1 MTTNRAYARTVSGR
15 PLLLAFAGIAACGG
29 GGGVSDPTTGTT
41 EQALTGADAGTITI
55 SGNVSD
61 ALFPQAGITI
71 TLSGSSQA
79 QVVTDFSGNYQ
90 FSVVP
95 GGSWSLTAKGDPNFF
110 TPPFQSCLVVTPSI
124 VNLNKLTT
132 STVVN
137 FVGSGNDPITNCA
150 PAEIMGATTGSL
162 TIKGVVTSGGLP
174 VPGALVSLNGSA
186 QGSRVTD
193 ETGAYSFSVKVG
205 SYQVQASGATCASY
219 TPGVVN
225 LNNVKTSQTQ
235 NFQATGCPP
244 PPLALCPTFDALF
257 GIAEPSTCAT
267 TSSVACAGDRFATWD
282 GTIENDWF
290 NINAADCR
298 FGQWNVPPIV
308 DMFMATGFF
317 QQDLA
322 FRLFMLQ
329 LFGCAEAGNLDGPLG
344 FPLIPPDIA
353 KLPFTTGDLAALQQE
368 LVAAISQALSDN
380 GSPPLTA
387 AQLTAINAQ
396 LSSATKRVTG
406 VTSSSTL
413 NFSTCGADGGAE

>member
-1 MTTNRAYARTVSGR
+1 M
-15 PLLLAFAGIAACGG
+15 
-29 GGGVSDPTTGTT
+29 SDSTGTT
-41 EQALTGADAGTITI
+41 DQALTGSDAGTITI

-90 FSVVP
+90 FSVSP
-95 GGSWSLTAKGDPNFF
+95 GGSYSLTAKGDPNFF

-137 FVGSGNDPITNCA
+137 FVGSGSDPITNCA

-186 QGSRVTD
+186 QGFRVTD
-193 ETGAYSFSVKVG
+193 ETGAYSFSGNPG
-205 SYQVQASGATCASY
+205 SYQVQASRSTCASY

-225 LNNVKTSQTQ
+225 LNNIKTNQTQ

-244 PPLALCPTFDALF
+244 APLTLCPTFDTLF
-257 GIAEPSTCAT
+257 QLTEPSTCAT
-267 TSSVACAGDRFATWD
+267 SSSVACAGDRFATWD
-282 GTIENDWF
+282 GIIENDWF

-298 FGQWNVPPIV
+298 FGAWNVPPIV
-308 DMFMATGFF
+308 GMFTVTGFF

-344 FPLIPPDIA
+344 FPLIPPDLA
-353 KLPFTTGDLAALQQE
+353 KLQFTTADLTALQQE
-368 LVAAISQALSDN
+368 LVAAIVQALSDN

-396 LSSATKRVTG
+396 LASATKRVTG

-413 NFSTCGADGGAE
+413 NFSTCSADGGAP